1 MAEASVKERVNH
13 TVYYIK
19 EIWSPETGTD
29 SVFFGLFFFDFT
41 LIIIITSCPNG
52 DFAVTAFFFFCRITL
67 SALLSSGC
75 SLPKLFPLFLS
86 LGWFSG

>member
-52 DFAVTAFFFFCRITL
+52 DFAVTAQLQLHYQLYFPQDVPCL
-67 SALLSSGC
+67 NYSLSS
-75 SLPKLFPLFLS
+75 SL
-86 LGWFSG
+86 